1 MGKTQF
7 VTQFFLKG
15 ITCVATGFSLLVKKP
30 LCDPRG
36 GKPTLSVTLWFD
48 KSMYYATLPKKDEIY
63 VGGHIGMGGYLTLS
77 LTSLKIGPLGMRLG
91 PTITARNSS
100 FSRATR

>member
-15 ITCVATGFSLLVKKP
+15 ITCVATVFSLLGKNPCVIHEEES
-30 LCDPRG
+30 PRCPSLYG
-36 GKPTLSVTLWFD
+36 LINPCMTLH
-48 KSMYYATLPKKDEIY
+48 YQKDEIY
-63 VGGHIGMGGYLTLS
+63 VCGHLGMGGYLTLS